1 MIVMKFGG
9 TSVGNSEAIR
19 RVGDII
25 KSRLERKPIVVVS
38 AVSGITNKLV
48 RLGQISAEK
57 NHILAT
63 ETIEEIRKAHAAIIS
78 DLEIGGDA
86 DILKA
91 FPEAIDYLTDLSD
104 RLLRAGDLVKH
115 LVDELLSI
123 GEFLSANIVSAWL
136 RSVGISSRFA
146 DSRELVST
154 DSRFGRAL
162 VLKEETQLNIK
173 EKLLPVVSTGVP
185 VIQGFI
191 GKDAFGRTTTLG
203 RGGSDYSATFIGALI
218 DAEAVE
224 IWSDVDGILTADPSL
239 VPTAKRIRKMSF
251 QEAAELAYFG
261 AKVLHPATLSPAIE
275 KDIPVYVLNSM
286 RPEDSGTKISKS
298 SDGNGENGGVVKS
311 IAYKEGLIVITVTA
325 SRMLMAHGF
334 MSSIFEIF
342 DRYQTPVDLV
352 STSEVSVSITVDQ
365 VEHIE
370 DIHRELL
377 RFAQVKIE
385 EKKAIVSLVGEKM
398 KSTPGMPAKIFGFLT
413 DIPIHLISQGAS
425 EINISFVIDEV
436 NLSVTSNRLHDK
448 LFSGTLNP
456 ELFGEET
463 GVLLN

>member
-9 TSVGNSEAIR
+9 TSVGNIEAIR
-19 RVGDII
+19 RVGKII
-25 KSRLERKPIVVVS
+25 ESRLERKPVVVVS

-48 RLGQISAEK
+48 RLGQISADK
-57 NHILAT
+57 NHVSAKEI
-63 ETIEEIRKAHAAIIS
+63 IEEIRKVHAAIIS
-78 DLEIGGDA
+78 ELEIDDST
-86 DILKA
+86 DIKKA

-115 LVDELLSI
+115 LVDEMLSI
-123 GEFLSANIVSAWL
+123 GEFLSANIVSAYL
-136 RSVGISSRFA
+136 RSIGIASQFA
-146 DSRELVST
+146 DARELVST
-154 DSRFGRAL
+154 DSRFGRAQ
-162 VLKEETQLNIK
+162 VSREETQRNIK
-173 EKLLPVVSTGVP
+173 EKLIPVVSQGVP

-191 GKDAFGRTTTLG
+191 GRDSFGRTTTLG
-203 RGGSDYSATFIGALI
+203 RGGSDYSATYIGALV

-239 VPTAKRIRKMSF
+239 VPNAKRIRKMSF

-261 AKVLHPATLSPAIE
+261 AKVLHPATLLPAIE

-298 SDGNGENGGVVKS
+298 KDGNENNSGIVKS
-311 IAYKEGLIVITVTA
+311 IAYKEGLIVITVTS

-342 DRYQTPVDLV
+342 DRYQTSVDLV
-352 STSEVSVSITVDQ
+352 STSEVSVSMTIDQ
-365 VEHIE
+365 VEHLE
-370 DIHRELL
+370 DIHRELV
-377 RFAQVKIE
+377 RFAQVSIE
-385 EKKAIVSLVGEKM
+385 ENKAIVSLVGEKM
-398 KSTPGMPAKIFGFLT
+398 KSTPGMPAKIFGFMT

-425 EINISFVIDEV
+425 EINISFVIDES
-436 NLSVTSNRLHDK
+436 NLPIVINRLHDR

-456 ELFGEET
+456 ELFG
-463 GVLLN
+463 